1 MVETDTII
9 TIAGVLIA
17 FVSSAGYLAFKKKLQ
32 DLALNFGILGKIT
45 WDFVVDILDGDGKCD
60 LAQAA
65 VIKKT
70 IEEIWV
76 DAGAL
81 GSIVKVVLDRMP
93 KKV

>member
-17 FVSSAGYLAFKKKLQ
+17 FISSAGYLAFKKKLQ
-32 DLALNFGILGKIT
+32 DLALDFGILGKIT
-45 WDFVVDILDGDGKCD
+45 WDFMVDILDGDGKCD
-60 LAQAA
+60 LTQAA
-65 VIKKT
+65 IIKKK

-76 DAGAL
+76 DAGTL
-81 GSIVKVVLDRMP
+81 GSIVKAILDQMP